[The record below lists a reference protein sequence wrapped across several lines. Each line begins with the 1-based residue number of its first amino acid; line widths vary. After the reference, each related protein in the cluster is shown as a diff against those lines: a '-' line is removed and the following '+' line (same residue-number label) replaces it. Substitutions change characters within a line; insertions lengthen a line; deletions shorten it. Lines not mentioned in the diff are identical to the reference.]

1 MAAEPAEGV
10 MMAEGWS
17 RVAQDEVEERERR
30 GGGASSRDVAGAI
43 GAEGMTL
50 RVWRYGPG
58 HAMAY
63 HRHATQEEVYQLLS
77 GGPQEVLVEGEVV
90 TVQDGDWL
98 RFHKDTVRRI
108 QNNSDREAVWL
119 TIGAPPGTGIT
130 DGIRIDP
137 ETGEEI
143 PRT

>member
-1 MAAEPAEGV
+1 MSQGWSVVAEG
-10 MMAEGWS
+10 
-17 RVAQDEVEERERR
+17 DVEERERR
-30 GGGASSRDVAGAI
+30 GGGASSRDIAGAI
-43 GAEGMTL
+43 GAENLVL

-63 HRHATQEEVYQLLS
+63 HRHAAQEEVYQLVS
-77 GGPQEVLVEGEVV
+77 GGPQEIMVEGE
-90 TVQDGDWL
+90 TISVQDGEWL
-98 RFHKDTVRRI
+98 RFSKDTARRI

-119 TIGAPPGTGIT
+119 TLGAPRGSGIT

-137 ETGEEI
+137 ETGSEI